1 LHAGAIRLTLML
13 ASDTCS
19 TSPPALDLYK
29 SVLAL
34 RDEAIQA
41 KSVHSD
47 EPNALILATQLEYAL
62 LDFLAAFRV
71 DDEGNLHNARLRAR
85 HQHGT
90 PMLRLT
96 PAVRAR
102 ATDGNDD
109 AGDDAAQPPQRAPRR
124 AAPSEPALSARP
136 PPPLDFKGLCRA
148 VLASP
153 SYGVQ
158 CTPHHGEC
166 AAPAMKAVR
175 LEAGPEQTTAY
186 KAAALWMATHPM
198 PEEFRIAHIPADLS
212 ESLRPYLHLIMF
224 LTRLKLVSDGQYGA
238 AVPFSHRKARQG
250 TQVLF
255 ISLAIPARH
264 EIAQRLLDNDD
275 LAERLVNG
283 IRRAHEKG
291 ASATWAE
298 LSPTVR
304 DFGICV
310 HGSADEKAMAKLAH
324 EALAQLRAA
333 TH

>member
-1 LHAGAIRLTLML
+1 MHAGAITVTLKML

-71 DDEGNLHNARLRAR
+71 DDEGNLYNARLRAR

-166 AAPAMKAVR
+166 TAPAMKAVR

-250 TQVLF
+250 TQVRATPSHPRRGLP
-255 ISLAIPARH
+255 SPDTTNRTAAGAVYKPRH
-264 EIAQRLLDNDD
+264 PCTA
-275 LAERLVNG
+275 
-283 IRRAHEKG
+283 
-291 ASATWAE
+291 
-298 LSPTVR
+298 
-304 DFGICV
+304 
-310 HGSADEKAMAKLAH
+310 
-324 EALAQLRAA
+324 
-333 TH
+333 